1 MIENWDGY
9 RHGWRLSLPEEGTV
23 ISQSIRTVALTAF
36 LLSIPS
42 HVATAQNQRPSRGP
56 ENGAAAARTVV
67 RGDRFVIFPV
77 ETPLQRLLIN
87 PAAVCLL
94 VSIDGRGCYPD
105 GEFDA
110 KSLDGLRREFG
121 RALRQGDI
129 VQFNIFVGTGQA
141 RLETPQLEAMLRTLA
156 ADLGLPKNR
165 VSISWTHDVVTWE
178 RKTHGLDEGLRPA
191 DRRDESGIGDDN
203 VMIYPVRTELS
214 RYLTGA
220 DLYVDLRASAAR
232 DEERGKAAVE
242 TIRRN
247 VPGLEIEHKG
257 TINFRLHLPAGAN
270 GVDDL
275 PIQREL
281 QTFAKALGFEKS
293 SLTIGG

>member
-1 MIENWDGY
+1 M
-9 RHGWRLSLPEEGTV
+9 

-42 HVATAQNQRPSRGP
+42 YVATAQNQRPSRGP

-77 ETPLQRLLIN
+77 ETPLQRLLIDR
-87 PAAVCLL
+87 AAVRLL

-110 KSLDGLRREFG
+110 KALDGLRREFG
-121 RALRQGDI
+121 RAVRQGDG

-141 RLETPQLEAMLRTLA
+141 RLETPQLEAMLMTLA

-178 RKTHGLDEGLRPA
+178 RKTDGLDKGLRPV
-191 DRRDESGIGDDN
+191 DRGDESGIGDDD

-220 DLYVDLRASAAR
+220 DLYVDLGVRLSVTRNGKGGCRDDPTERPRSRDRA
-232 DEERGKAAVE
+232 
-242 TIRRN
+242 
-247 VPGLEIEHKG
+247 
-257 TINFRLHLPAGAN
+257 
-270 GVDDL
+270 
-275 PIQREL
+275 
-281 QTFAKALGFEKS
+281 
-293 SLTIGG
+293 

>member
-1 MIENWDGY
+1 MIENTDER
-9 RHGWRLSLPEEGTV
+9 RHGWRLSPPEEGDV

-42 HVATAQNQRPSRGP
+42 YVSTAQNQPPSRG
-56 ENGAAAARTVV
+56 R
-67 RGDRFVIFPV
+67 
-77 ETPLQRLLIN
+77 
-87 PAAVCLL
+87 
-94 VSIDGRGCYPD
+94 
-105 GEFDA
+105 
-110 KSLDGLRREFG
+110 
-121 RALRQGDI
+121 
-129 VQFNIFVGTGQA
+129 
-141 RLETPQLEAMLRTLA
+141 
-156 ADLGLPKNR
+156 KNR

-178 RKTHGLDEGLRPA
+178 RKTDGLDEGLRPA

-232 DEERGKAAVE
+232 DEERGKTAVK

-275 PIQREL
+275 AIQREL